1 MKGWMNGRKEGR
13 TYLVAIKLLE
23 QVNGLLEVIDDL
35 LLRGVVVVAVWL
47 DSVDA
52 GSWPKSMIMFILF
65 RILRAQGGNTMLVPL
80 VLPERLVIA
89 LVVLP
94 VLVHVGEKLGAARVL
109 DDGSDVGVLARL
121 VAVCLVGAIAVV
133 GPSRGLSVKN

>member
-1 MKGWMNGRKEGR
+1 
-13 TYLVAIKLLE
+13 
-23 QVNGLLEVIDDL
+23 
-35 LLRGVVVVAVWL
+35 
-47 DSVDA
+47 
-52 GSWPKSMIMFILF
+52 
-65 RILRAQGGNTMLVPL
+65 MLVPL

-109 DDGSDVGVLARL
+109 DDGSDVGVLARV

-133 GPSRGLSVKN
+133 RPSRGLSVNNLSPTMCDEAYQRPWRVHESLGPVEGS